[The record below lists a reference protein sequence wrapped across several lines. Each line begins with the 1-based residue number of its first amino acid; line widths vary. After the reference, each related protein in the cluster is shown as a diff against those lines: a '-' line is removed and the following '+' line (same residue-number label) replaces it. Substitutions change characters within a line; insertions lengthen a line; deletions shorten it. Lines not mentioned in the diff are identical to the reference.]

1 MEDMF
6 SNLTTYG
13 YIALFL
19 YSLGGGFVGLMA
31 AGVLSY
37 MGKMDLMTAMTVAMV
52 SNFLGDTLLFY
63 MARYHKKEV
72 LNYFHK
78 HRRKLAL
85 SHMLMKKHGS
95 WIIFMQ
101 KFVYGIK
108 TLIPLAIGITK
119 YDFTR
124 FSILNFFAAVLWA
137 LVVGLGSYLAGK
149 PIMGVY
155 EVIVERPY
163 IAPLIIVV
171 LGGLIWY
178 YLVNAT
184 KRQKKS

>member
-37 MGKMDLMTAMTVAMV
+37 MGKMDLATALAVAMV

-124 FSILNFFAAVLWA
+124 FSVLNFFAALLWT

-155 EVIVERPY
+155 EAIVERPY

-171 LGGLIWY
+171 LGGLIWF
-178 YLVNAT
+178 YLSRAT
-184 KRQKKS
+184 KKRV

>member
-37 MGKMDLMTAMTVAMV
+37 MGKMDLVTAMTVAMV

-171 LGGLIWY
+171 LGGLIWF
-178 YLVNAT
+178 YLSRAT
-184 KRQKKS
+184 KKRV